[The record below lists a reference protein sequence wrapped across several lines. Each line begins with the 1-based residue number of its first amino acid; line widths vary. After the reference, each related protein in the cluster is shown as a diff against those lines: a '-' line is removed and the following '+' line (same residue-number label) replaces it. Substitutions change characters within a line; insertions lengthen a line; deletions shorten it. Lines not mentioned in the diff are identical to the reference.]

1 MKKPNITPGEWIV
14 NDGLLQ
20 QQDLIDA
27 LTADL
32 QEPSR
37 HWTAV
42 GIEDKE
48 GYAESVAYCH
58 PMNAQAIAALPKLL
72 EALESLAKIG
82 ADGVIERRETGKPMW
97 SAMDEIRKLTSA
109 SLLAAGY
116 TNK

>member
-1 MKKPNITPGEWIV
+1 MKKPMIFPQSFNARCIKRGQFR
-14 NDGLLQ
+14 GFY
-20 QQDLIDA
+20 DLGI
-27 LTADL
+27 LPKETAD
-32 QEPSR
+32 Q
-37 HWTAV
+37 
-42 GIEDKE
+42 
-48 GYAESVAYCH
+48 
-58 PMNAQAIAALPKLL
+58 IAALPKLL